1 MLLNLVQTCQRPRN
15 PTNGDVISR
24 NKFQNI
30 FKPGE
35 KIWFKC
41 DGGFDL
47 IGNKDFICREDG
59 NWKPQPFPRCVQK
72 SELCKR
78 IN

>member
-15 PTNGDVISR
+15 PANGDVINR

-47 IGNKDFICREDG
+47 IGIKALFAEKMEIG
-59 NWKPQPFPRCVQK
+59 NLNHFPDAFKKV
-72 SELCKR
+72 SYVNE
-78 IN
+78 